1 MNKISKGDV
10 VVVHKPLDVWEHP
23 TWVPEM
29 DRYDGKKFVVSSIFE
44 SNHTA
49 LLSGTGLFSFN
60 INWLQPVKE
69 ETEEVFDK
77 TDISCIW

>member
-1 MNKISKGDV
+1 MSKIYKGDV
-10 VVVHKPLDVWEHP
+10 VVVHKPLDVLEHP

-44 SNHTA
+44 SNNTA

-60 INWLQPVKE
+60 INWLERVVTDDDFD
-69 ETEEVFDK
+69 TE
-77 TDISCIW
+77 IGGLYG